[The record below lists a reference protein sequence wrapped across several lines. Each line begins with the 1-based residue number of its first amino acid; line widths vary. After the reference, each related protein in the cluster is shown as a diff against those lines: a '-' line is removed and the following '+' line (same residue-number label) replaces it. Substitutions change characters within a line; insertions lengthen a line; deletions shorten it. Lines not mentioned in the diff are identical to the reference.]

1 MKNVKQIYIYSVAS
15 LIICLWPWGHVIGSH
30 DRSNPVLNGINKW
43 KSYEDSFSKQETE
56 LLPLSSTK
64 EEETRPK
71 ELQSRGN
78 QNTKSA
84 RQRVKFNSEEINSTA
99 DTECVETEETGIVNN
114 GGRSVREQNQ
124 MKLSGR
130 LNDAKSYTENRR
142 KRRDSQSVGPSSTTP
157 EGSPEG
163 SPEGTSEGS
172 PEGKSEGSPSKPL
185 TTSEPRAAPEQ
196 SWPEPEPDW
205 PKALAKWKDAWPL
218 HTYGFAVVFTIIAL
232 VPPFELFKMYADK
245 VRVSTLKA
253 TLLIIIFLFSSTRA
267 LALYVDPYGSN
278 RRFHVVVTQ
287 LLFSLGH
294 PCIISALSLLLF
306 VLLDTTKMN
315 IAPPRFQQIKFIIP
329 VVVSH
334 VALVIVTDF
343 VVVYFLEAK
352 ILLLI
357 CQIYFLLL
365 GTLMSMGY
373 ITVGW
378 KIRKNIKANVR
389 WKSSVDNS
397 MRRLQYLIVA
407 CAVSCISLCALTVY
421 SAAGVFGIYSDVENV
436 EAWPWWTFQT
446 LNRLLEVVICIVVLL
461 MNTKTTKR
469 KIMPSFM
476 TSVFKPK
483 ASQSNAIQAITPEKI
498 SCQSIASVE

>member
-1 MKNVKQIYIYSVAS
+1 MKNVKRMYIYSVAF
-15 LIICLWPWGHVIGSH
+15 IICLWPWGNVIGSH
-30 DRSNPVLNGINKW
+30 DMSNPVLNGINNR
-43 KSYEDSFSKQETE
+43 KSYGDSFSKQETE
-56 LLPLSSTK
+56 LLSLSSTK
-64 EEETRPK
+64 EGETRPK
-71 ELQSRGN
+71 ESQSRVN
-78 QNTKSA
+78 HNTKSA
-84 RQRVKFNSEEINSTA
+84 RQRVKFDSEEINSTA
-99 DTECVETEETGIVNN
+99 DTDCVETEETGKN
-114 GGRSVREQNQ
+114 GEKSERGENQ

-130 LNDAKSYTENRR
+130 LNDAKSYTANRR
-142 KRRDSQSVGPSSTTP
+142 KRRDSQSVGPSSATP
-157 EGSPEG
+157 EGSPGGSPEG
-163 SPEGTSEGS
+163 TPEGTSEGS
-172 PEGKSEGSPSKPL
+172 SSEPL
-185 TTSEPRAAPEQ
+185 TTLEPRAAPEQ

-205 PKALAKWKDAWPL
+205 PKALAKWKDAWPV

-232 VPPFELFKMYADK
+232 VPPLELFKMYADK
-245 VRVSTLKA
+245 VRISTLKA
-253 TLLIIIFLFSSTRA
+253 TLLIIIVLFSSTRA

-278 RRFHVVVTQ
+278 RHFHLVVTQ

-315 IAPPRFQQIKFIIP
+315 IAPPRFQQVKFIIP

-334 VALVIVTDF
+334 VTLVIVTDF

-352 ILLLI
+352 ILLLM

-407 CAVSCISLCALTVY
+407 CAVSCISICALTVY
-421 SAAGVFGIYSDVENV
+421 SAAGVFGIYSDVEYV

-446 LNRLLEVVICIVVLL
+446 LNRLLEVTICIVVLL

-483 ASQSNAIQAITPEKI
+483 ANQSNAIQAITPEKI
-498 SCQSIASVE
+498 SCQSVASVG